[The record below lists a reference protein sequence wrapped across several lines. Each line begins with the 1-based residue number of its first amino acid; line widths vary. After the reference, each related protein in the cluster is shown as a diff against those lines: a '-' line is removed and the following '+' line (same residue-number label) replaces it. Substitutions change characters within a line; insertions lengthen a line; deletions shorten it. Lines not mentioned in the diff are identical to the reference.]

1 MKYAPERMTDL
12 CREILGWR
20 ILVSVVRR
28 DMNETV
34 DIVFGGR
41 LCNAF
46 CTVDMNIG
54 VGEVPA

>member
-1 MKYAPERMTDL
+1 MTDL